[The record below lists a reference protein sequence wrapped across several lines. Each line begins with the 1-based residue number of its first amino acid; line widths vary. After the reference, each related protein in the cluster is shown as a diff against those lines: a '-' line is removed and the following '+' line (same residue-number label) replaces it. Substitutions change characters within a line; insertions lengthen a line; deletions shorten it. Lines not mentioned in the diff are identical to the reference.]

1 MAVEFVKELEINE
14 LPAEIDRLRRII
26 QELEAEKKQY
36 EERLKNWMRENGLE
50 KAELSGF
57 ICTIYRQVRK
67 DLDKDELAKVIDLTP
82 FIREK
87 VIESFKVTRKKEAK

>member
-1 MAVEFVKELEINE
+1 VAVELVRELEINE
-14 LPAEIDRLRRII
+14 LPAEIDRLRRMI

-36 EERLKNWMRENGLE
+36 EERLKNWMRGNNLE

-82 FIREK
+82 YYREK
-87 VIESFKVTRKKEAK
+87 VIEGFKVTRKKGAE